1 MSSNYLHRF
10 AERLFNCPLMIM
22 PEKLAIIT
30 QALEGRIP
38 QGVLSDL
45 GYTSPEGSILE
56 DLPFM
61 QPSASRFVGENVE
74 MDERGKAMKLPYQR
88 TANGQAIVTI
98 SGSLMNRGAYIGAK
112 SGVLSYEGIAHQ
124 LKAAA
129 SDPKVK
135 SIVLDMDSPGGEAV
149 GAMETAALVRKING
163 EKPVYAVVNGLAA
176 SAGYAIASGAK
187 TITSTETGVSG
198 SIGVVVQHMDMSR
211 AADRAGVSVSYIHA
225 GKHKVDGHQFAPL
238 SQDVRAQ
245 LQAEVDKF
253 YDLFVDTVAAGRGR
267 RLSAKAARA
276 TEART
281 FIGQSAVE
289 AGLADAVG
297 SFDALLDDVSRPAP
311 RGAKKR
317 MTTMGLDV
325 FNDVDLANAKA
336 EGVVEG
342 KVEGHATGFNEGK
355 AAGFAEGQ
363 AAGKAEG
370 LAEGAASE
378 RARITAI
385 RNLADAEGRE
395 ATAMHLALTTDLS
408 VEAVAGVL
416 AGVPKAA
423 ANTIAA
429 RSAETVV
436 TVAADTGERVKQT
449 VSLDR
454 EAIYR
459 SVQGRR

>member
-1 MSSNYLHRF
+1 
-10 AERLFNCPLMIM
+10 
-22 PEKLAIIT
+22 
-30 QALEGRIP
+30 
-38 QGVLSDL
+38 
-45 GYTSPEGSILE
+45 
-56 DLPFM
+56 
-61 QPSASRFVGENVE
+61 
-74 MDERGKAMKLPYQR
+74 
-88 TANGQAIVTI
+88 
-98 SGSLMNRGAYIGAK
+98 
-112 SGVLSYEGIAHQ
+112 
-124 LKAAA
+124 
-129 SDPKVK
+129 
-135 SIVLDMDSPGGEAV
+135 
-149 GAMETAALVRKING
+149 
-163 EKPVYAVVNGLAA
+163 
-176 SAGYAIASGAK
+176 
-187 TITSTETGVSG
+187 
-198 SIGVVVQHMDMSR
+198 
-211 AADRAGVSVSYIHA
+211 
-225 GKHKVDGHQFAPL
+225 
-238 SQDVRAQ
+238 
-245 LQAEVDKF
+245 
-253 YDLFVDTVAAGRGR
+253 
-267 RLSAKAARA
+267 
-276 TEART
+276 
-281 FIGQSAVE
+281 
-289 AGLADAVG
+289 
-297 SFDALLDDVSRPAP
+297 
-311 RGAKKR
+311 
-317 MTTMGLDV
+317 MGLDV

>member
-1 MSSNYLHRF
+1 
-10 AERLFNCPLMIM
+10 
-22 PEKLAIIT
+22 
-30 QALEGRIP
+30 
-38 QGVLSDL
+38 
-45 GYTSPEGSILE
+45 
-56 DLPFM
+56 
-61 QPSASRFVGENVE
+61 
-74 MDERGKAMKLPYQR
+74 MDERGKAQRLPYQR

-124 LKAAA
+124 LKA
-129 SDPKVK
+129 
-135 SIVLDMDSPGGEAV
+135 
-149 GAMETAALVRKING
+149 
-163 EKPVYAVVNGLAA
+163 AA